1 MQVLVKFKSRGRL
14 EAFSLELKQVGTT
27 LELSNLSCKLELFGE
42 F

>member
-14 EAFSLELKQVGTT
+14 ESFSPELKQVETT
-27 LELSNLSCKLELFGE
+27 LELSNLSWKLELFGE